1 MGYEV
6 DIIGIGQ
13 ESKSG
18 DAIALRWGN
27 LYGQRQEQRVVI
39 IDGGFLESGQRLVDH
54 VKTFYWTDRVD
65 VVISTH
71 PDLDHI
77 SGLDVVLDNLHVQQL
92 WIHQPWKHN
101 LGLSNKFADGRV
113 TDTSIGKRLRE
124 SLDVAANLVD
134 KAQGKGNHH
143 R

>member
-6 DIIGIGQ
+6 DIIGVGQ

-27 LYGQRQEQRVVI
+27 LHGQREEQRVVI
-39 IDGGFLESGQRLVDH
+39 IDGGFRDSGQELVNH
-54 VKTFYWTDRVD
+54 VTRYYGTDMID
-65 VVISTH
+65 AVISTH

-77 SGLDVVLDNLHVQQL
+77 SGLDVVLDSLLVREL

-101 LGLSNKFADGRV
+101 SGLAGKFMDGRV
-113 TDTSIGKRLRE
+113 TDASIGNRLCE
-124 SLDVAANLVD
+124 SLDAASNLVA
-134 KAQGKGNHH
+134 KA
-143 R
+143 